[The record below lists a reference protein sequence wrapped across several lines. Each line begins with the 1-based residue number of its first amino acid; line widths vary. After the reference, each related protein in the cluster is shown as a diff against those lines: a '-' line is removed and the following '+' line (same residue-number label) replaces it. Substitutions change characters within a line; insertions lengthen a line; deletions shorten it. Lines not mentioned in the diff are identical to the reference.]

1 MPSAAPAV
9 ENGAGPP
16 KSELEE
22 LQIKANQ
29 VTDEV
34 IKKQLNNIIIIN
46 ININS
51 IFNYS
56 RLKVPAVCWPYV
68 KR

>member
-29 VTDEV
+29 VTDDV
-34 IKKQLNNIIIIN
+34 KYKYIQIYNTNYIKNK
-46 ININS
+46 
-51 IFNYS
+51 
-56 RLKVPAVCWPYV
+56 
-68 KR
+68 

>member
-1 MPSAAPAV
+1 MPSAQPPV

-29 VTDEV
+29 VTDDV
-34 IKKQLNNIIIIN
+34 RRVLN
-46 ININS
+46 
-51 IFNYS
+51 FNLLLHY
-56 RLKVPAVCWPYV
+56 LTNYLFL
-68 KR
+68 

>member
-1 MPSAAPAV
+1 MPSAQPPV

-22 LQIKANQ
+22 LQIRANQ

-34 IKKQLNNIIIIN
+34 QNIYIFIKAFFKKNI
-46 ININS
+46 
-51 IFNYS
+51 FF
-56 RLKVPAVCWPYV
+56 L
-68 KR
+68 

>member
-1 MPSAAPAV
+1 MRSNCKIYFCFRMPSAAPAV

-34 IKKQLNNIIIIN
+34 CTNILIHI
-46 ININS
+46 
-51 IFNYS
+51 
-56 RLKVPAVCWPYV
+56 V
-68 KR
+68 KHSF

>member
-1 MPSAAPAV
+1 MKKCYNIFYVSFRMPSAQPPV

-29 VTDEV
+29 VTDDV
-34 IKKQLNNIIIIN
+34 
-46 ININS
+46 S
-51 IFNYS
+51 ARF
-56 RLKVPAVCWPYV
+56 
-68 KR
+68 

>member
-1 MPSAAPAV
+1 MPAAAPAV

-29 VTDEV
+29 VTDDV
-34 IKKQLNNIIIIN
+34 SLKKVFFYFI
-46 ININS
+46 
-51 IFNYS
+51 Y
-56 RLKVPAVCWPYV
+56 PYIT
-68 KR
+68 

>member
-1 MPSAAPAV
+1 MEQRYWIIYFSFNFRMPAQPPA

-22 LQIKANQ
+22 LQIRANT

-34 IKKQLNNIIIIN
+34 IVI
-46 ININS
+46 
-51 IFNYS
+51 
-56 RLKVPAVCWPYV
+56 YV
-68 KR
+68 TRRKTFF

>member
-1 MPSAAPAV
+1 MPAAAPPV

-29 VTDEV
+29 VTDDV
-34 IKKQLNNIIIIN
+34 SCFFCVIII
-46 ININS
+46 
-51 IFNYS
+51 Y
-56 RLKVPAVCWPYV
+56 
-68 KR
+68 